1 MKKTLIV
8 RIAVIALAALMVL
21 GIVASAFYYAFV

>member
-8 RIAVIALAALMVL
+8 RIAVIALAVLMVV
-21 GIVASAFYYAFV
+21 GVIASSVYYAFI

>member
-8 RIAVIALAALMVL
+8 RIAVIALAALMVI
-21 GIVASAFYYAFV
+21 GIIASALYSALV